1 MAMLKLLTIKR
12 AARRRM
18 IMITMVTVY
27 VLRRAHHPR
36 MDMCMAKVIDD
47 GGGVIS
53 SFVGMVRTAAS
64 GRDDRDP
71 NVHYGDK
78 VVVWTDL
85 EGGRYLRA
93 TSLVGW
99 LMFCQV

>member
-1 MAMLKLLTIKR
+1 
-12 AARRRM
+12 
-18 IMITMVTVY
+18 
-27 VLRRAHHPR
+27 
-36 MDMCMAKVIDD
+36 MDMCLAKVIDD

-78 VVVWTDL
+78 V
-85 EGGRYLRA
+85 
-93 TSLVGW
+93 
-99 LMFCQV
+99 